1 MNIVKTIEK
10 LERENNNV
18 FRIAAADLDLA
29 AGFHN
34 VYEISITRADGSIE
48 TDMIT
53 NRIVGEGKG
62 WLLGVISNDGSAAQA
77 LYTGLLANDRTVDG
91 TEDAAGI
98 TAPAGGGDIEEYA
111 ASIWTGATRPLWN
124 TDAVS
129 GSGDGAYTVDN
140 DTNKASYTVDTGQS
154 ATVYGA
160 FLASSST
167 IQGTSGIVFS
177 IAKFS
182 ASKALSAADVL
193 QVKYTVQYS
202 TGA

>member
-1 MNIVKTIEK
+1 MSRINDAIKELEAVGFQIVPAGT
-10 LERENNNV
+10 
-18 FRIAAADLDLA
+18 DLA
-29 AGFHN
+29 EGFYN
-34 VYEISITRADGSIE
+34 TYETWQYRSGVLVNHDVTR
-48 TDMIT
+48 
-53 NRIVGEGKG
+53 NRIVGQGKD

-77 LYTGLLANDRTVDG
+77 LYVGLLANDRTVDG
-91 TEDAAGI
+91 TETAASI

-111 ASIWTGATRPLWN
+111 ATVWTGSTRPLWN

-160 FLASSST
+160 FLGSSST
-167 IQGTSGIVFS
+167 IQGVAGIVFS

-182 ASKALSAADVL
+182 ASKALAAADVL
-193 QVKYTVQYS
+193 QVKYTVQYG